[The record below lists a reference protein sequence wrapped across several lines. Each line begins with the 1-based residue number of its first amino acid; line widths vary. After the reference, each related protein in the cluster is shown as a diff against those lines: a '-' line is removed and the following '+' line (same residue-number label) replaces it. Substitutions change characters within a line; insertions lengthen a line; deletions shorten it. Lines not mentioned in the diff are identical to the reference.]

1 MAERGV
7 ESDVSVDLT
16 RESLIALAYALPDTL
31 PDTDLSSPELPKS
44 VKNVKEAV
52 NTDEKDKLRSELISI
67 AYAESPDTKDH
78 LEKPTVRSLNHSIF
92 PFLLNV
98 CRVNWDEIWVSVN
111 RKNKSDVLQYIN
123 ASL

>member
-67 AYAESPDTKDH
+67 AYAESPDTK
-78 LEKPTVRSLNHSIF
+78 ESPGKTNG
-92 PFLLNV
+92 
-98 CRVNWDEIWVSVN
+98 
-111 RKNKSDVLQYIN
+111 
-123 ASL
+123 